1 MLISQASV
9 KETMKRA
16 QRCAEQNTTVRDVRD
31 ACGKVSFIFTLKEE
45 SMRPY
50 VRRNQEWKIDPTWI
64 LTTTL
69 NSFRSLTLLYH
80 VPWKMSSGCFVAF
93 NVSEPS
99 NTLKKPFKTNQ
110 A

>member
-1 MLISQASV
+1 MHACRQYEARAVDVVNAHMERGAWSVSTRHHFVLFRDKPALSPCLISQAGV

-50 VRRNQEWKIDPTWI
+50 VRRNQE
-64 LTTTL
+64 
-69 NSFRSLTLLYH
+69 
-80 VPWKMSSGCFVAF
+80 
-93 NVSEPS
+93 
-99 NTLKKPFKTNQ
+99 
-110 A
+110 